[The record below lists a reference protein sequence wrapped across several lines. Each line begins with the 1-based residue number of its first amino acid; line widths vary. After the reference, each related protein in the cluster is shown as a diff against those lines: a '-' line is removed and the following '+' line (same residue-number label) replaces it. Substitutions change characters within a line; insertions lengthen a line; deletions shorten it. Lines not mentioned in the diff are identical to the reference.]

1 MPKLSPF
8 IAPGEQAVVSRVR
21 PANRARFYRAQAGAT
36 VTKLISYDPK
46 RISLLIL
53 NTGVVT
59 VELSQTQGG
68 AVVGGAEAF
77 PLLGGAF
84 ITIDAYTGEIY
95 AISTAPVMLGIID
108 QGL

>member
-1 MPKLSPF
+1 
-8 IAPGEQAVVSRVR
+8 
-21 PANRARFYRAQAGAT
+21 
-36 VTKLISYDPK
+36 
-46 RISLLIL
+46 
-53 NTGVVT
+53 VT